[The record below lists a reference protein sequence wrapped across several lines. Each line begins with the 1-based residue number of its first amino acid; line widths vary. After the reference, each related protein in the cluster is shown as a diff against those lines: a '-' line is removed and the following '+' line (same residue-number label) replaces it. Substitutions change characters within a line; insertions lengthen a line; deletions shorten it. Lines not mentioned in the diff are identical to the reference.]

1 MDDVITAS
9 QQWRCWETQ
18 QKIVDQTT
26 TEANETK
33 EVNLIAVALLKA
45 TARKGETAH
54 KAFNLLSTVKGTHN
68 HQIDNWNNH
77 HWLRRHM
84 SKLVGPSKL
93 SFVVVENKWE
103 LSSKSND
110 LRKKKK
116 EETNCFKAKCP
127 SSFFEDKLPAGLM
140 KHLLPLEDACMHFLM
155 NVWFFTMLHAFQRKI
170 QECHSVESV
179 KECRDI
185 EEGHK
190 SWLST
195 LAIDHKEA
203 EH

>member
-77 HWLRRHM
+77 NWLRCDV
-84 SKLVGPSKL
+84 SELVGSSKQSL
-93 SFVVVENKWE
+93 VVIKNEWKRE
-103 LSSKSND
+103 PSSKSND
-110 LRKKKK
+110 SRKKKK
-116 EETNCFKAKCP
+116 KKMITSKPNIQVP
-127 SSFFEDKLPAGLM
+127 SLRTSFL
-140 KHLLPLEDACMHFLM
+140 
-155 NVWFFTMLHAFQRKI
+155 V
-170 QECHSVESV
+170 
-179 KECRDI
+179 
-185 EEGHK
+185 
-190 SWLST
+190 
-195 LAIDHKEA
+195 
-203 EH
+203 